1 MLRKTYEEILLYKM
15 EANKNFLK
23 KINITTLKRNK
34 RYMQGLSLTTIAIL
48 IANTLLLVSI
58 FIAIEKTPT
67 RVKVVN
73 IATKKIN
80 KLYLVPLNIPPLY
93 N

>member
-1 MLRKTYEEILLYKM
+1 
-15 EANKNFLK
+15 
-23 KINITTLKRNK
+23 
-34 RYMQGLSLTTIAIL
+34 MQGLSLTTIAIL

-73 IATKKIN
+73 TATKKIN
-80 KLYLVPLNIPPLY
+80 KLYLVPTQYTTTLQLNTILIRKT
-93 N
+93 NK